1 VSFPW
6 EKWDKRLRAL
16 AAEGLS
22 ASEIADRLC
31 RESRLS
37 LSRNGVIGRAHR
49 KRIALTRGAGPR
61 KRAERAAAVQAPT
74 MVKKFTP
81 AKAPLLPRARQ
92 SQPVA
97 PTPVPV
103 ERDVARHSILTLGET
118 CCRWIVGDPRTPFEA
133 IYCGGRTIDELPYCG
148 AHARKAYG

>member
-1 VSFPW
+1 MSFPW
-6 EKWDKRLRAL
+6 EKWDARLRAL

-37 LSRNGVIGRAHR
+37 VSRNGVIGRAHR
-49 KRIALTRGAGPR
+49 KHIALTRGTGPR
-61 KRAERAAAVQAPT
+61 KRAVRAAAVQAT
-74 MVKKFTP
+74 AKVKKFTP

-97 PTPVPV
+97 LTPVPV
-103 ERDVARHSILTLGET
+103 ERDVGCRSILTLGET
-118 CCRWIVGDPRTPFEA
+118 CCRWIVGDPRTPFA
-133 IYCGGRTIDELPYCG
+133 DIYCGERTIDELPYCG
-148 AHARKAYG
+148 AHACKAYG